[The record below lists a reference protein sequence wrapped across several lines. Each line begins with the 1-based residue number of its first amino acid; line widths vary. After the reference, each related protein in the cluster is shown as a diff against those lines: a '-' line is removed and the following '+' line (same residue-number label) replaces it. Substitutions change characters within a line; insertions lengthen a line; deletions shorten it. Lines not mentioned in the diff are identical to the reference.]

1 MDGGAAAA
9 GGGHHLEMVEGW
21 LWYRARLVS
30 PPPAD
35 IGDSSGIA
43 ESAGKIRCWNSLDA
57 GMTQVLGTTNSRRS
71 LGRLR
76 RQEAVRLVREQA
88 SQFLHT
94 IAQKIESADC
104 MESALPHDGDVGRP
118 LLGGGASCGS

>member
-1 MDGGAAAA
+1 
-9 GGGHHLEMVEGW
+9 
-21 LWYRARLVS
+21 
-30 PPPAD
+30 
-35 IGDSSGIA
+35 
-43 ESAGKIRCWNSLDA
+43 
-57 GMTQVLGTTNSRRS
+57 MTQVLGTTNSRRS

-104 MESALPHDGDVGRP
+104 MESALPHDGDVGRAP
-118 LLGGGASCGS
+118 ARGRGILR